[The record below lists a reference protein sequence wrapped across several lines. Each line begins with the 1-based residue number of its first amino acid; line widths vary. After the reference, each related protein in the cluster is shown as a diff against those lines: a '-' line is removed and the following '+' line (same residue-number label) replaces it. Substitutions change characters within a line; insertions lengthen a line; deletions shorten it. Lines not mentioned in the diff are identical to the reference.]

1 MVASHLQVL
10 DGHTDN
16 ATAIYTR
23 NNLLNHV
30 IVRCHGAYPLTRS
43 SRAKAWFCIQ
53 CFAITTVL
61 QAITNVHVS
70 FLCLPGQTSGTTAI
84 FVIIDGWAITI
95 TSVGDSLCIF
105 DAQGGDVSLLTM
117 DHKLEENVEEWVLIT
132 FWFVLLYYFAK
143 QALEYHLRCKR
154 QELCLSI
161 KIEKNKIHNTI
172 QCKLIEGNVFEH
184 WIGPHWFFSEL
195 YLLQICICCGFTTW
209 RWASLY
215 LSLYCG
221 D

>member
-1 MVASHLQVL
+1 MSWGLSMDKEFQSQGMILHSVFCNYYRATSYHECSCLL
-10 DGHTDN
+10 FMFTRANFWHNRYICDN
-16 ATAIYTR
+16 WWMSYHYYLCRRFSLYFRCSGWGCFFAYYGSQTTR
-23 NNLLNHV
+23 K
-30 IVRCHGAYPLTRS
+30 C
-43 SRAKAWFCIQ
+43 W
-53 CFAITTVL
+53 
-61 QAITNVHVS
+61 
-70 FLCLPGQTSGTTAI
+70 
-84 FVIIDGWAITI
+84 
-95 TSVGDSLCIF
+95 
-105 DAQGGDVSLLTM
+105 
-117 DHKLEENVEEWVLIT
+117 EWVLIT